1 MISFSLIVWHWILF
15 TGGGGGGGVREEE
28 IVDTCEIH
36 IEYFMASA
44 HELLTYQN
52 HRMSEISGPKTV
64 SA

>member
-1 MISFSLIVWHWILF
+1 MTLNIIYR
-15 TGGGGGGGVREEE
+15 GGGGGGVREGE
-28 IVDTCEIH
+28 IVDTCGKH
-36 IEYFMASA
+36 KEYFMARA